1 MRRTSLSAKRNKSPV
16 PVLYFM
22 RHGETDFNV
31 AHRLQGQ
38 YQTSLNAR
46 GRQQALAGGKLLRDL
61 FEREGLRLSGFDYVS
76 SPLNRARETME
87 IVRKTLGLDPPGYE
101 TDGRLME
108 ISYGEWEGLTLPEV
122 EAGEPGV
129 LERREREK
137 WDFAPP
143 GGESYRDVGKRV
155 ADWYA
160 SVRRDAVVVAHG
172 GVARVLMANFHIM
185 PEADATHAEI
195 EQGVVYV
202 FSGGRMI
209 RHT

>member
-1 MRRTSLSAKRNKSPV
+1 M

-22 RHGETDFNV
+22 RHGETDFNA

-46 GRQQALAGGKLLRDL
+46 GRQQAEIGGDLLRDL
-61 FEREGLRLSGFDYVS
+61 FERDRLQASDLSYVS

-87 IVRKTLGLDPPGYE
+87 IVRRRLGLDPQVYG
-101 TDGRLME
+101 TDDRLME
-108 ISYGEWEGLTLPEV
+108 ISYGAWEGLTLPEV
-122 EAGEPGV
+122 EAHEPGV
-129 LERREREK
+129 LERRDREK

-160 SVRRDAVVVAHG
+160 TVKRNTVVVAHG
-172 GVARVLMANFHIM
+172 GVARVLMANFHIL
-185 PEADATHAEI
+185 PEEEATHAEI
-195 EQGVVYV
+195 AQGVVYV
-202 FSGGRMI
+202 FSGGSVT
-209 RHT
+209 RHA

>member
-1 MRRTSLSAKRNKSPV
+1 V

-22 RHGETDFNV
+22 RHGETDFNA

-46 GRQQALAGGKLLRDL
+46 GRQQAEIGGDLLRDL
-61 FEREGLRLSGFDYVS
+61 FERDRLQASDLSYVS

-87 IVRKTLGLDPPGYE
+87 IVRRRLGLDPQVYG
-101 TDGRLME
+101 TDDRLME
-108 ISYGEWEGLTLPEV
+108 ISYGAWEGLTLPEV
-122 EAGEPGV
+122 EAHEPGV
-129 LERREREK
+129 LERRDREK

-160 SVRRDAVVVAHG
+160 TVKRNTVVVAHG
-172 GVARVLMANFHIM
+172 GVARVLMANFHIL
-185 PEADATHAEI
+185 PEEEATHAEI
-195 EQGVVYV
+195 AQGVVYV
-202 FSGGRMI
+202 FSGGSVT
-209 RHT
+209 RHA

>member
-1 MRRTSLSAKRNKSPV
+1 V

-31 AHRLQGQ
+31 AQRLQGQ
-38 YQTSLNAR
+38 YETSLNAR
-46 GRQQALAGGKLLRDL
+46 GREQAVSGGELLRDL
-61 FEREGLRLSGFDYVS
+61 FERDRLHAADFSYVS

-87 IVRKTLGLDPPGYE
+87 IVRRTLGLDPQAYA
-101 TDGRLME
+101 TDDRLME
-108 ISYGEWEGLTLPEV
+108 ISYGAWEGLTLPEV
-122 EAGEPGV
+122 EAHEPGV
-129 LERREREK
+129 LERRDREK

-160 SVRRDAVVVAHG
+160 SIRRDAVVVAHG

-185 PEADATHAEI
+185 PEEDATHAEI
-195 EQGVVYV
+195 AQGVVYV
-202 FSGGRMI
+202 FSAGRMT
-209 RHT
+209 RYA